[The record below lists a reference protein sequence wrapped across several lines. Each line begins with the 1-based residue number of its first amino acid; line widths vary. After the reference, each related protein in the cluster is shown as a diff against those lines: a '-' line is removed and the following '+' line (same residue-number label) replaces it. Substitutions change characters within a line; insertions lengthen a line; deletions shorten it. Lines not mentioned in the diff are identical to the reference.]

1 MRWVFAVSLIL
12 GMLAL
17 IGWVLL
23 SGTRGR
29 NPDQRWGSR
38 GRQTVAAAVA
48 FVASASDEGMAA
60 AQQVSEASYRDFL
73 DNWLFTHAGDN
84 RGVGIDPGYV
94 ANRAAPDASTP
105 RTEYILDFFNDHYAH
120 LGADLVCCRHTL
132 EHKPWR

>member
-29 NPDQRWGSR
+29 SPDQRWGSR

-48 FVASASDEGMAA
+48 FGLGGMSAAYAGWKIGLATLAALVAA
-60 AQQVSEASYRDFL
+60 ALAAWY
-73 DNWLFTHAGDN
+73 AGT
-84 RGVGIDPGYV
+84 VGNPGGG
-94 ANRAAPDASTP
+94 DQT
-105 RTEYILDFFNDHYAH
+105 
-120 LGADLVCCRHTL
+120 
-132 EHKPWR
+132 